1 VHGGKKVMRKA
12 LLALRDSL
20 QREIRTAKDRHIRD
34 RLTGLEEF
42 RKARTV
48 LLYASFRSEVDTFG
62 LMRESLSSGKRTVL
76 PKVDR
81 EARDLMLF
89 AIADPSELRPGFLGI
104 PEPAMRETNRV
115 GLTDIDLIVVPGAAF
130 DEYCNRIGYGGGYYD
145 KLLSRK
151 RSPAVALCYDEQIV
165 PLIEAEAHDIRVD
178 KIVTDTRIID
188 CHGSA

>member
-1 VHGGKKVMRKA
+1 VRGNKKAIRKA

-20 QREIRTAKDRHIRD
+20 HREIRTAKDRHIQHRI
-34 RLTGLEEF
+34 TGLEEF

-76 PKVDR
+76 PRVDR

-89 AIADPSELRPGFLGI
+89 AITDPGELHPGFLGI

-130 DEYCNRIGYGGGYYD
+130 DEHCNRIGYGGGYYD

-151 RSPAVALCYDEQIV
+151 RAPAVALCYEEQIV
-165 PLIEAEAHDIRVD
+165 PSIEAEAHDIRVD

-188 CHGSA
+188 CHGCA